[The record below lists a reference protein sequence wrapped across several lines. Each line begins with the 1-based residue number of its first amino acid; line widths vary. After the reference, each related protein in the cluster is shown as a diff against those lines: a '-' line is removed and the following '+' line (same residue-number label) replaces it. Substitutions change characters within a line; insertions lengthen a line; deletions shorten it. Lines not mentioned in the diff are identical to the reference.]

1 MILQKE
7 RINFQNN
14 WEILV
19 KNGFDKVFSYMKK
32 ETNTEPFKIQMKD
45 TLEQYNLVY
54 QILMSRNPEIRK
66 LCEVNLDNQL
76 RNYCS
81 SFLEESGNKID
92 LKKFVKNWLSYSGI
106 LYEWLK
112 KSFKYFDNVKRMTNR
127 GSSLKE
133 YVFNIY
139 KEEIYE
145 KVKNDL
151 YSEFENIVNN
161 YRNNKEINIKN
172 CKEYI
177 NFLKL
182 FKEDSLIEK
191 FICSTEKYF
200 NDLVQN
206 HINSTF
212 NDFMNFFW
220 TEIDKEKIFLSAV
233 FPEEENVILTR
244 INEVIYYK
252 NFGKLLSAQD
262 GFLYMLNNY
271 DENMKEKLKYT
282 FDIFVSNG
290 NSFSM
295 MSKIFKDFIKN
306 NFKEK
311 IIIKENLEN
320 NPQINKK

>member
-145 KVKNDL
+145 KVKNGL

-172 CKEYI
+172 CI
-177 NFLKL
+177 
-182 FKEDSLIEK
+182 
-191 FICSTEKYF
+191 
-200 NDLVQN
+200 
-206 HINSTF
+206 
-212 NDFMNFFW
+212 
-220 TEIDKEKIFLSAV
+220 
-233 FPEEENVILTR
+233 
-244 INEVIYYK
+244 
-252 NFGKLLSAQD
+252 
-262 GFLYMLNNY
+262 
-271 DENMKEKLKYT
+271 
-282 FDIFVSNG
+282 
-290 NSFSM
+290 
-295 MSKIFKDFIKN
+295 
-306 NFKEK
+306 
-311 IIIKENLEN
+311 
-320 NPQINKK
+320 